1 MCLEVLAGWLA
12 WSGARG
18 RGEGCSPGGLP
29 GGTNL
34 DCIIEAAEDGGALSR
49 HFLG

>member
-1 MCLEVLAGWLA
+1 MPGSFGWLA
-12 WSGARG
+12 GLEWGQGQRG
-18 RGEGCSPGGLP
+18 GVQSRGLP